1 MEAISSIGSLFS
13 GIKDMGSSTM
23 PLWQKI
29 AGLGAGGAG
38 TIGNILASNKRNQVL
53 QQELD
58 VQKQLMGLTPS
69 AMAAG
74 ASQLERPLS
83 AGLTSSVGNAVQGY
97 LAERG
102 LSQAP
107 GIQATTLAQ
116 GLAPFKMQEQQ
127 LAMNAFLQKLGL
139 PAQAAARFLP
149 TPGSIDLSKLF
160 QGLFSKPDPSGSIF
174 RGAPQPTMQQLDPNG
189 GNWQMPSGVDTNGL
203 PPMSMQPPDVS
214 GSGWA
219 GTGGGN
225 FNWMNFLTPS
235 GLVPSPVGG

>member
-1 MEAISSIGSLFS
+1 MEAISSMGSLFG
-13 GIKDMGSSTM
+13 GIKDMGSSAM

-38 TIGNILASNKRNQVL
+38 TIGNILASNKRNHVL

-160 QGLFSKPDPSGSIF
+160 QSLFSRPDPSTVNQPF
-174 RGAPQPTMQQLDPNG
+174 RGAPQPTASQLNPYSGLTGPNDPSTTGNYNFG
-189 GNWQMPSGVDTNGL
+189 GLTAPLPSTPTPSDT
-203 PPMSMQPPDVS
+203 
-214 GSGWA
+214 GSNFDWMNLLTPA
-219 GTGGGN
+219 MAGGG
-225 FNWMNFLTPS
+225 M
-235 GLVPSPVGG
+235 G

>member
-13 GIKDMGSSTM
+13 SAGSAIGSSTM

-29 AGLGAGGAG
+29 AGLGAGGTG
-38 TIGNILASNKRNQVL
+38 TIGNILASNKRNQAL

-160 QGLFSKPDPSGSIF
+160 QGLFSRPDPSATSPSTAF
-174 RGAPQPTMQQLDPNG
+174 TGAPQPTMAQLAPLSGLTGPSDP
-189 GNWQMPSGVDTNGL
+189 SAT
-203 PPMSMQPPDVS
+203 
-214 GSGWA
+214 
-219 GTGGGN
+219 GTYN
-225 FNWMNFLTPS
+225 FGDLTP
-235 GLVPSPVGG
+235 PSPDFNMMNYAGAF